1 MALRRQQG
9 FKPFD
14 RMHPLA
20 QAIMKGWKKRS
31 PVDALVISPKLELMG
46 RQPINELLDNSRGVL
61 RSYLTFL
68 QESLDGKLPGF
79 GEGPAK
85 PSQ

>member
-14 RMHPLA
+14 KTRPLA

-31 PVDALVISPKLELMG
+31 PADSLVISPKLELMG
-46 RQPINELLDNSRGVL
+46 QTTG
-61 RSYLTFL
+61 
-68 QESLDGKLPGF
+68 Q
-79 GEGPAK
+79 
-85 PSQ
+85 